1 MPRPPALRGALVV
14 EMRALIAYRPH
25 GPEDAMMM
33 GRQAMLRVAVV
44 MVVEFMACRA
54 PVPPVPGKG
63 GPAWIEMTSPHFTIW
78 TDADPDRAR
87 EIMVKM
93 ERLRVLLVYAVF
105 PTAPAEGRDLAIV
118 LRDNAEL
125 RAFSTTDQIRPFA
138 ARVQLPLWQPMI
150 VLSASSERGEL
161 EVALA
166 HELVHAISS
175 GIIHHQPRW
184 FAEGM
189 ATYFQ
194 TAGLDPKLVTVEIG
208 GSPTGAQMSVDRLVP
223 ITELFEWTKITREE
237 SRQYLTAW
245 ALFWFLVNQHEAE
258 LQRYVH
264 LLDDAGAEIE
274 QRSDLARRTWDL
286 AFPTLPFTAVD
297 RALHDWLFN
306 GKSYA
311 VRRFR
316 LKSGDRS
323 TTERRLEDAD
333 VYAIRA
339 LLRHLAGRSDAQ
351 ARADVAAALAAEPT
365 HVLARLLAAAL
376 DHAEITAD
384 EARAIAGAHE
394 DDWRAWLLVV
404 SAMSSGQ
411 AAEAKAAR
419 ARACEIAA
427 ANPALSPPPGLCP
440 GPHADLPSP

>member
-1 MPRPPALRGALVV
+1 MT
-14 EMRALIAYRPH
+14 
-25 GPEDAMMM
+25 M
-33 GRQAMLRVAVV
+33 GRQAMLRVAAV

-63 GPAWIEMTSPHFTIW
+63 GPAWIELTSPHFTIW
-78 TDADPDRAR
+78 ADADPDRAR
-87 EIMVKM
+87 EIMAKM
-93 ERLRVLLVYAVF
+93 ERLRVLLAYAVF

-118 LRDNAEL
+118 LRNNAEL
-125 RAFSTTDQIRPFA
+125 RAFSATDQIRPFA
-138 ARVQLPLWQPMI
+138 VRVQLPLWQPMI

-175 GIIHHQPRW
+175 GVIHYQPRW

-208 GSPTGAQMSVDRLVP
+208 GSPTGAQITVDHLVP
-223 ITELFEWTKITREE
+223 ITELFEWTKPTREE
-237 SRQYLTAW
+237 SRQYIIAW
-245 ALFWFLVNQHEAE
+245 ALFCFLINQHEAE
-258 LQRYVH
+258 LQRYAH

-323 TTERRLEDAD
+323 TTERRLGDAD

-339 LLRHLAGRSDAQ
+339 LLRHLAGRRDTQS
-351 ARADVAAALAAEPT
+351 RADVTAALAAEPT

-376 DHAEITAD
+376 DHREIAAD
-384 EARAIAGAHE
+384 EVRAIAGAHE
-394 DDWRAWLLVV
+394 DDWRAWMLVA
-404 SAMSSGQ
+404 SAVSSG

-427 ANPALSPPPGLCP
+427 ANPALLPPPGLCP
-440 GPHADLPSP
+440 SRRADLPSP